1 MRAVRDELV
10 VKIDGRQQVSR
21 LQRDKQSSRRVRRP
35 PETALAGLLCQE
47 RLQSRD
53 FKAGNSQEMVMP
65 SGQLFREEGV
75 KGVLHDW
82 IEFLAKDGDTGAGK
96 EFCEVRTVCG
106 E

>member
-1 MRAVRDELV
+1 
-10 VKIDGRQQVSR
+10 
-21 LQRDKQSSRRVRRP
+21 
-35 PETALAGLLCQE
+35 
-47 RLQSRD
+47 
-53 FKAGNSQEMVMP
+53 MP